1 MSIVSLSSNDIF
13 YPLTPNT
20 SFHPSNME
28 AASKRIEI
36 DFRYHLRYT
45 SDTFQNKV
53 CKILLEV
60 IKSKKAA
67 NAWTIIFEF
76 RQQPFYVVRN
86 LSFKNR
92 SLSAKNVLMVI
103 LDRFLYPPNDA
114 AFSELRTLNQVDSS
128 QLNEECDPLTLMMS
142 EL

>member
-1 MSIVSLSSNDIF
+1 MSIVSLSANDIF

-20 SFHPSNME
+20 SFHPSNLD
-28 AASKRIEI
+28 AAAKRIEQ
-36 DFRYHLRYT
+36 DFRYQLRYT

-67 NAWTIIFEF
+67 NTWTIIFEF

-92 SLSAKNVLMVI
+92 SLGVKNVLLVI

-114 AFSELRTLNQVDSS
+114 AFSELRTLNQVDNN
-128 QLNEECDPLTLMMS
+128 QLNEECDPLISMMS